1 MLLSSL
7 FVYNQLGAIDEAA
20 LDRLGLVS
28 EVSRSLAGKA
38 AGGAKAAAPDAD
50 VARFAPSF
58 LWLLRDFYLEL
69 SRRALSAWALVA
81 AGRELTL
88 RGASQRG
95 RARDHAARVLG
106 DRAAPGARRQR
117 RGAKQES
124 GATSPY

>member
-58 LWLLRDFYLEL
+58 LWLLRDFYLDL
-69 SRRALSAWALVA
+69 RCAAAALRKGTFA
-81 AGRELTL
+81 AGGTLTF
-88 RGASQRG
+88 RGAPQRG
-95 RARDHAARVLG
+95 RPRDHAARVLG
-106 DRAAPGARRQR
+106 DRAAPCARR
-117 RGAKQES
+117 
-124 GATSPY
+124 

>member
-58 LWLLRDFYLEL
+58 LWLLRDFYLDL
-69 SRRALSAWALVA
+69 RCAPRAFGMGTCA

-95 RARDHAARVLG
+95 RARDHAARVLR
-106 DRAAPGARRQR
+106 DRAAPGAR
-117 RGAKQES
+117 
-124 GATSPY
+124 